1 MPQLG
6 LFKFWRKNKAMA
18 HMFKTNDII
27 AYGTEGVC
35 QITGVEEKLVA
46 GKSIEYYV
54 LKPVD
59 GRSSTVYIPTG
70 NQKLLEKMHK
80 LPSKKEVNALIDSIP
95 QIAPNWIKNDHERKL
110 AYGKVLSSGDHTAL
124 IMMIKALYLQKK
136 EREASKKHLGMS
148 DDHFMKAAEQR
159 LYDEWQYVLKMGKE
173 ELMAYI
179 FARIEK
185 TSAS

>member
-1 MPQLG
+1 MN
-6 LFKFWRKNKAMA
+6 FCR
-18 HMFKTNDII
+18 
-27 AYGTEGVC
+27 V
-35 QITGVEEKLVA
+35 
-46 GKSIEYYV
+46 
-54 LKPVD
+54 
-59 GRSSTVYIPTG
+59 SSTLTAE
-70 NQKLLEKMHK
+70 NRSEKFKLQLT
-80 LPSKKEVNALIDSIP
+80 
-95 QIAPNWIKNDHERKL
+95 NDHERKL

-136 EREASKKHLGMS
+136 EREENKKHLGMS

>member
-1 MPQLG
+1 
-6 LFKFWRKNKAMA
+6 
-18 HMFKTNDII
+18 MFKTNDII
-27 AYGTEGVC
+27 AYGAEGVC

-80 LPSKKEVNALIDSIP
+80 LPSEKEVNALIDSIP
-95 QIAPNWIKNDHERKL
+95 QIAPNWIKNNHERKL

-159 LYDEWQYVLKMGKE
+159 LYDEWQYVLKMGKD

-185 TSAS
+185 NSAS